1 MDRRNFV
8 IASGVAAA
16 SSLLSG
22 VALAQDKGHHH
33 GSHDHGMPK
42 ARPVSPAL
50 KELQN
55 ATFDCLK
62 VGEVCLAQCN
72 AVLAGGKTSMAEC
85 QTSILNMLPVVEAT
99 AKIATY
105 NSFDIKTMKALAR
118 TCADFCR
125 ACEKECK
132 QHAEAHVECK
142 DCMEAC
148 IRCAKACDAF
158 IKA

>member
-1 MDRRNFV
+1 MDRRDFV
-8 IASGVAAA
+8 IASGLAAA
-16 SSLLSG
+16 SGIFSSA
-22 VALAQDKGHHH
+22 ALAQGKDAGHHH
-33 GSHDHGMPK
+33 DHGTPK

-50 KELQN
+50 KELQDS
-55 ATFDCLK
+55 TFDCLK
-62 VGEVCLAQCN
+62 LGEVCLAQCN

-85 QTSILNMLPVVEAT
+85 QTSVLNMLAVVEAT
-99 AKIATY
+99 SKVATY
-105 NSFDIKTMKALAR
+105 NMAEPKSLKALAR

-125 ACEKECK
+125 VCEKECK
-132 QHAEAHVECK
+132 KHADAHVECK